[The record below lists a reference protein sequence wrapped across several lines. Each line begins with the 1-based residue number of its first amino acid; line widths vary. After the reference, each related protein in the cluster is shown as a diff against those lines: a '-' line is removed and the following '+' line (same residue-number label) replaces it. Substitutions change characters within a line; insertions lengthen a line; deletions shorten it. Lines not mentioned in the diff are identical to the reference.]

1 MSDPSLTAR
10 YNNPK
15 KRHLSKKNRNIL
27 IGSALVIG
35 IAGAAYFASSNYDAL
50 SYQDVSFDVESPTMA
65 QATIAVEYNAKDRV
79 QCDVR
84 AMNKT
89 KAIVGFKTIVLDPG
103 EQTGVVKQT
112 LTVDLHTDNL
122 AVTAGIE
129 ECTVVPQDF
138 KG

>member
-15 KRHLSKKNRNIL
+15 NRHLSKRNRNIL
-27 IGSALVIG
+27 IGSALVVG
-35 IAGAAYFASSNYDAL
+35 IAGAAYFASSNYQAV
-50 SYQDVSFDVESPTMA
+50 SYQDIGFAVQSPTEA

-103 EQTGVVKQT
+103 EETGIVKQSF
-112 LTVDLHTDNL
+112 TVDLRTDNL

-129 ECTVVPQDF
+129 ECSIMPQEF